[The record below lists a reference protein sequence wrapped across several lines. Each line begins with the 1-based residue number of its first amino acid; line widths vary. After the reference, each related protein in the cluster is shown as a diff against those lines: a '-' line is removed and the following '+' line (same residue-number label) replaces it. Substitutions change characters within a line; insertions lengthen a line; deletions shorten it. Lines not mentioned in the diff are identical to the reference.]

1 LLNIPKEIPMI
12 ARFLLCAAA
21 LIAFTQLTGCAIAPT
36 HPSLASAS
44 LPALIP
50 VRDFVAD
57 RESTGGYS
65 VSPDGKK
72 LAWIGIDGITA
83 AVWVKSITKD
93 AVKSDAKAFH
103 SRARYYRWSADSK
116 FLAIVTDQGG
126 DENAHIYVG
135 RIDGSDTKLV
145 DVTPFEKTTSHII
158 RTVDGGSDLIVTSNR
173 RDKKV
178 FDPYKLDL
186 ITGKLTLLAANPG
199 NVAYWGVDREGV
211 LRGRVAV
218 QGEQSLLQV
227 PSSADFSTWKTT
239 ATWSRFDSVQAVEL
253 AEGGKWAWALSNRG
267 RDKQALVKLDL
278 ATGDEAVVYEVSEVD
293 VDRVMI
299 SRKTQR
305 PLLAYSMPNFPRLE
319 VYDAAMKQRLQALA
333 GGQPASIVVTSIDD
347 SESTYTVSVATDKGS
362 KSYLISGSNEPQ
374 PLGENSLSRLANM
387 LSNSKPI
394 SYTSRD
400 GLQIHGYLTLPA
412 GAEPKNLPMV
422 LYVHGGPWA
431 RDRWGNEG
439 QGRTSQMMAN
449 RGYAVLQVNYRG
461 SSGYGRA
468 FQDKAIGEFAGKMH
482 DDLIDGVNWA
492 VKTGVAD
499 PAKVAIYGA
508 SYGGYAAML
517 GATITPEVF
526 ACAVNVVGV
535 TSLARLLETA
545 PPYWELGLPW
555 WYRFV
560 GDPAK
565 PADRAI
571 MDAKSPLFHAAKAAK
586 PIFIMHG
593 VNDPRVKLEQSELMV
608 AALQK
613 AGKQVD
619 FVTVKGDGHGN
630 FKWNNNMTL
639 FRKTED
645 FLAKCLGGRS
655 SGFDYYQLGSWAF

>member
-1 LLNIPKEIPMI
+1 MN
-12 ARFLLCAAA
+12 ARFLLSVASLLAV
-21 LIAFTQLTGCAIAPT
+21 INLTGCAIAPT
-36 HPSLASAS
+36 HPSLKSAT
-44 LPALIP
+44 LPTLIP

-72 LAWIGIDGITA
+72 LAWMGTDGVRS
-83 AVWVKSITKD
+83 AVWVKSIGLD
-93 AVKSDAKAFH
+93 NAKAFH
-103 SRARYYRWSADSK
+103 TRARYYRWSADSQ
-116 FLAIVTDQGG
+116 FLAVVMDSGG
-126 DENAHIYVG
+126 DENAHIFVG
-135 RIDGSDTKLV
+135 RVGGSDTKLV
-145 DVTPFEKTTSHII
+145 DMTPFEKTSSHIL
-158 RTVDGGSDLIVTSNR
+158 RVVDSSSEVIITSNR

-178 FDPYKLDL
+178 IDPYKLDL
-186 ITGKLTLLAANPG
+186 SSGKLTQLATNSG
-199 NVAYWGVDREGV
+199 DVAYWGVDRAGI
-211 LRGRVAV
+211 LRGRVV
-218 QGEQSLLQV
+218 LQGEQSLLQV
-227 PSSADFSTWKTT
+227 PNSSDSMSWKTT
-239 ATWSRFDSVQAVEL
+239 AKWSRFDAVHPVEL

-278 ATGDEAVVYEVSEVD
+278 ATGDEAVVYEVPEVD

-305 PLLAYSMPNFPRLE
+305 PLLAYSMPSFPRLE
-319 VYDAAMKQRLQALA
+319 VYDPAMKQQLQALA
-333 GGQPASIVVTSIDD
+333 GSQPASMVVTSIDD

-362 KSYLISGSNEPQ
+362 RSYLITGSTAPQ
-374 PLGENSLSRLANM
+374 LLGENTLSRLANA
-387 LSNSKPI
+387 LSTSKPI

-412 GAEPKNLPMV
+412 GVEPKNLPMV
-422 LYVHGGPWA
+422 LYVHGGSWA
-431 RDRWGNEG
+431 RDRWANDG
-439 QGRTSQMMAN
+439 QGKASQMMAN

-499 PAKVAIYGA
+499 SAKVAIYGG

-526 ACAVNVVGV
+526 ACAVNIVGV
-535 TSLARLLETA
+535 TSLSRLLETV

-571 MDAKSPLFHAAKAAK
+571 MDAKSPLFHVSKATK
-586 PIFIMHG
+586 PILILHG

-619 FVTVKGDGHGN
+619 YVTFKGDGHGN

-645 FLAKCLGGRS
+645 FLANCLGGRS
-655 SGFDYYQLGSWAF
+655 SGFDYYQLGAWAF

>member
-1 LLNIPKEIPMI
+1 MI
-12 ARFLLCAAA
+12 ARLLLSLATVAA
-21 LIAFTQLTGCAIAPT
+21 LGGCAIAPT
-36 HPSLASAS
+36 HPSLKTAT
-44 LPALIP
+44 LPELIP

-72 LAWIGIDGITA
+72 LAWMGTDGITPA
-83 AVWVKSITKD
+83 LWVKTIALND
-93 AVKSDAKAFH
+93 AKTDAKAFH
-103 SRARYYRWSADSK
+103 TRARYYRWSADSQY
-116 FLAIVTDQGG
+116 LAIVTDQAG

-135 RIDGSDTKLV
+135 RIAGSDNKLV
-145 DVTPFEKTTSHII
+145 DLTPFEKTSSHVI
-158 RTVDGGSDLIVTSNR
+158 RAVDGGSELIVTSNR

-186 ITGKLTLLAANPG
+186 STGKLTLLATNPG
-199 NVAYWGVDREGV
+199 NVAYWGVGSDGQ
-211 LRGRVAV
+211 LRGRLVV
-218 QGEQSLLQV
+218 QGEQSLLQLPTSV
-227 PSSADFSTWKTT
+227 DFASWKTT
-239 ATWSRFDSVQAVEL
+239 ATWGRFDSVHPVEL
-253 AEGGKWAWALSNRG
+253 ADDGKWAWALSNRG

-278 ATGDEAVVYEVSEVD
+278 ATGDETVVYEVPEVD

-299 SRKTQR
+299 SRKTHR
-305 PLLAYSMPNFPRLE
+305 PLLAYSMPNVPRLE

-333 GGQPASIVVTSIDD
+333 GGQPASVAVTSIDD
-347 SESTYTVSVATDKGS
+347 AESTYTVSVATDKGS
-362 KSYLISGSNEPQ
+362 KSYLISGTSEAQ
-374 PLGENSLSRLANM
+374 LLGESTLSRLANT
-387 LSNSKPI
+387 LSTSQPI
-394 SYTSRD
+394 SFTARD

-431 RDRWGNEG
+431 RDRWANDG
-439 QGRTSQMMAN
+439 QGKATQMMAN

-499 PAKVAIYGA
+499 PAKVAIYGG
-508 SYGGYAAML
+508 SYGGYAAMV
-517 GATITPEVF
+517 GATMTPEVF
-526 ACAVNVVGV
+526 ACAVNIVGV
-535 TSLARLLETA
+535 TSLARLLETV

-565 PADRAI
+565 SADRAI
-571 MDAKSPLFHAAKAAK
+571 MDAKSPLFHAAKATK
-586 PIFIMHG
+586 PILILHG

-608 AALQK
+608 AALK
-613 AGKQVD
+613 KEGKQVD

-630 FKWNNNMTL
+630 FKWNNNLTL

-655 SGFDYYQLGSWAF
+655 SGFDYYQLGAWAF

>member
-1 LLNIPKEIPMI
+1 MKARCLLSVASLFAVIY
-12 ARFLLCAAA
+12 LS
-21 LIAFTQLTGCAIAPT
+21 GCAIAPT
-36 HPSLASAS
+36 HPSLTSAS

-65 VSPDGKK
+65 VSPDGQK
-72 LAWIGIDGITA
+72 LAWMGTSGITPA
-83 AVWVKSITKD
+83 LWVKSIAKVGAKD
-93 AVKSDAKAFH
+93 DAKAFLT
-103 SRARYYRWSADSK
+103 RARYYRWSADSQY
-116 FLAIVTDQGG
+116 LAIVTDSGG

-135 RIDGSDTKLV
+135 KVQGSDTKLV
-145 DVTPFEKTTSHII
+145 DVTPFEKTTSHISRVI
-158 RTVDGGSDLIVTSNR
+158 DGGSEIVVTSNR

-178 FDPYKLDL
+178 FDPYILDL
-186 ITGKLTLLAANPG
+186 STGKFTLITTNPG
-199 NVAYWGVDREGV
+199 NVAYWGMDREGM
-211 LRGRVAV
+211 LRGRVMV
-218 QGEQSLLQV
+218 EGEQSLLQV
-227 PSSADFSTWKTT
+227 PNSADFSSWKTT
-239 ATWSRFDSVQAVEL
+239 AKWSRFDSVHAVEL

-278 ATGDEAVVYEVSEVD
+278 ATGDEAVVYEVPEVD
-293 VDRVMI
+293 VDRVLI

-305 PLLAYSMPNFPRLE
+305 PLLAYSMPNYPRLE
-319 VYDAAMKQRLQALA
+319 VYDAAMKQQLQKLA
-333 GGQPASIVVTSIDD
+333 GSQPASMVVTSIDNA
-347 SESTYTVSVATDKGS
+347 ESTYTVSVATAKGS
-362 KSYLISGSNEPQ
+362 KSYLISGAAESLL
-374 PLGENSLSRLANM
+374 LGENSLSRLANL
-387 LSNSKPI
+387 LSTSKPI

-400 GLQIHGYLTLPA
+400 GLQIHGYLTLPEGTA
-412 GAEPKNLPMV
+412 GKNLPMV

-439 QGRTSQMMAN
+439 QGKVSQMMAN

-468 FQDKAIGEFAGKMH
+468 FQEKAIGEFAGKMH

-499 PAKVAIYGA
+499 PAKVAIYGG
-508 SYGGYAAML
+508 SYGGYAAMV
-517 GATITPEVF
+517 GATFTPDVF
-526 ACAVNVVGV
+526 ACAVNIVGV

-571 MDAKSPLFHAAKAAK
+571 MDAKSPVFHAAKATK
-586 PIFIMHG
+586 PILILHG
-593 VNDPRVKLEQSELMV
+593 VNDPRVKLEQSELML

-619 FVTVKGDGHGN
+619 YVTFKGDGHGN

-655 SGFDYYQLGSWAF
+655 SGFDYYQLGAWIF

>member
-1 LLNIPKEIPMI
+1 MI
-12 ARFLLCAAA
+12 VRFLLGAAV
-21 LIAFTQLTGCAIAPT
+21 LIAFTQLSGCAIAPT
-36 HPSLASAS
+36 HPSLASAA

-72 LAWIGIDGITA
+72 LAWMGVDGITA
-83 AVWVKSITKD
+83 ALWVKTIGENS
-93 AVKSDAKAFH
+93 AKAFH
-103 SRARYYRWSADSK
+103 TRARYYRWSADSQY
-116 FLAIVTDQGG
+116 LAVVMDSSG

-135 RIDGSDTKLV
+135 RVAGSDTKLV
-145 DVTPFEKTTSHII
+145 DLTPFDKTTSHISRVI
-158 RTVDGGSDLIVTSNR
+158 DGGSEIVVTSNR

-178 FDPYKLDL
+178 FDPYVLDL
-186 ITGKLTLLAANPG
+186 STGKLTLIATNPG

-211 LRGRVAV
+211 LRGRVMV
-218 QGEQSLLQV
+218 EGEQSLLQV
-227 PSSADFSTWKTT
+227 PNSADFSSWRTT
-239 ATWSRFDSVQAVEL
+239 AKWSRVDTVHAVEL

-278 ATGDEAVVYEVSEVD
+278 ATGDEAVVYEVPEVD
-293 VDRVMI
+293 VDRVLI

-319 VYDAAMKQRLQALA
+319 VYEPAMKQQLQKLA
-333 GGQPASIVVTSIDD
+333 GGQPASITVTSIDD
-347 SESTYTVSVATDKGS
+347 VESTYTVSVATDKGS
-362 KSYLISGSNEPQ
+362 KSYLISDASEPQ
-374 PLGENSLSRLANM
+374 LLGENSLSRLAASVP
-387 LSNSKPI
+387 LAISKSI
-394 SYTSRD
+394 SYTAQD

-412 GAEPKNLPMV
+412 GVEPKNLPMV

-439 QGRTSQMMAN
+439 QGRNAQMMAN

-468 FQDKAIGEFAGKMH
+468 FQEKAIGEFAGKMH

-492 VKTGVAD
+492 VKSGVAD

-526 ACAVNVVGV
+526 ACAVNIVGV
-535 TSLARLLETA
+535 TSLARLLETV

-571 MDAKSPLFHAAKAAK
+571 MDAKSPLFHAAKATK
-586 PIFIMHG
+586 PILIMHG

-608 AALQK
+608 AALK
-613 AGKQVD
+613 KEGKQVD

-655 SGFDYYQLGSWAF
+655 SGFDYYQLGAWAF

>member
-1 LLNIPKEIPMI
+1 MLAK
-12 ARFLLCAAA
+12 FS
-21 LIAFTQLTGCAIAPT
+21 LILVTVATLAGCAVAPT
-36 HPSLASAS
+36 HPSLKTAA
-44 LPALIP
+44 LPDLIP
-50 VRDFVAD
+50 VRDLVAD

-72 LAWIGIDGITA
+72 LAWMGTDGITPA
-83 AVWVKSITKD
+83 LWVKSIAQVGAKD
-93 AVKSDAKAFH
+93 DAKAFH
-103 SRARYYRWSADSK
+103 TRARYYRWSADSK
-116 FLAIVTDQGG
+116 YLAVVMDSGG
-126 DENAHIYVG
+126 DEDAHIYVG
-135 RIDGSDTKLV
+135 SVAGSSTKLV
-145 DVTPFEKTTSHII
+145 DVTPFEKTSSHIL
-158 RTVDGGSDLIVTSNR
+158 RVVDGGADMVITSNR

-186 ITGKLTLLAANPG
+186 SSGKLTQLATNPG
-199 NVAYWGVDREGV
+199 NVAYWGADREGI
-211 LRGRVAV
+211 LRGRVV
-218 QGEQSLLQV
+218 LEGEQSLLQV

-239 ATWSRFDSVQAVEL
+239 AKWSRFDSVHPVEL

-278 ATGDEAVVYEVSEVD
+278 ATGDEAVVFEVPEVD

-305 PLLAYSMPNFPRLE
+305 PLIAYSMPNHPRLE
-319 VYDAAMKQRLQALA
+319 VHDAAMKQQLQALA
-333 GGQPASIVVTSIDD
+333 GGQPASIAVTSIDD
-347 SESTYTVSVATDKGS
+347 SESIYTVSIATDKGS
-362 KSYLISGSNEPQ
+362 KSYLIAGLATPQ
-374 PLGENSLSRLANM
+374 LLGENTLSRLANA
-387 LSNSKPI
+387 LSTSQPI
-394 SYTSRD
+394 SFTSRD
-400 GLQIHGYLTLPA
+400 GLQIHGYLTLPT

-431 RDRWGNEG
+431 RDRWANDG
-439 QGRTSQMMAN
+439 QGKATQMMAN

-492 VKTGVAD
+492 VKSGVAD
-499 PAKVAIYGA
+499 PAKVAIYGG

-517 GATITPEVF
+517 GATLTPEVF
-526 ACAVNVVGV
+526 ACAVNIVGV
-535 TSLARLLETA
+535 TSLARQLETA

-565 PADRAI
+565 TADRAI
-571 MDAKSPLFHAAKAAK
+571 MDAKSPLFHAAKVTK
-586 PIFIMHG
+586 PILILHG
-593 VNDPRVKLEQSELMV
+593 ANDPRVKLEQSELMV
-608 AALQK
+608 AALK
-613 AGKQVD
+613 KEGKQVD
-619 FVTVKGDGHGN
+619 YVTFKGDGHGN
-630 FKWNNNMTL
+630 FKWSNNMTL

-655 SGFDYYQLGSWAF
+655 SGFDYYQLGAWAF

>member
-1 LLNIPKEIPMI
+1 MKARCLLSVASLFAVIY
-12 ARFLLCAAA
+12 LS
-21 LIAFTQLTGCAIAPT
+21 GCAIAPT
-36 HPSLASAS
+36 HPSLTSAS

-65 VSPDGKK
+65 VSPDGQK
-72 LAWIGIDGITA
+72 LAWMGTSGITPA
-83 AVWVKSITKD
+83 LWVKSIAKVGAKD
-93 AVKSDAKAFH
+93 DAKAFLT
-103 SRARYYRWSADSK
+103 RARYYRWSADSQY
-116 FLAIVTDQGG
+116 LAIVTDSGG

-135 RIDGSDTKLV
+135 KVQGSDTKLV
-145 DVTPFEKTTSHII
+145 DVTPFEKTTSHISRVI
-158 RTVDGGSDLIVTSNR
+158 DGGSEIVVTSNR

-178 FDPYKLDL
+178 FDPYILDL
-186 ITGKLTLLAANPG
+186 STGKFTLITTNPG
-199 NVAYWGVDREGV
+199 NVAYWGMDREGM
-211 LRGRVAV
+211 LRGRVMV
-218 QGEQSLLQV
+218 EGEQSLLQV
-227 PSSADFSTWKTT
+227 PNSADFSSWKTT
-239 ATWSRFDSVQAVEL
+239 AKWSRFDSVHAVEL

-278 ATGDEAVVYEVSEVD
+278 ATGDEAVVYEVPEVD
-293 VDRVMI
+293 VDRVLI

-305 PLLAYSMPNFPRLE
+305 PLLAYSMPNYPRLE
-319 VYDAAMKQRLQALA
+319 VYDAAMKQQLQKLA
-333 GGQPASIVVTSIDD
+333 GSQPASMVVTSIDNA
-347 SESTYTVSVATDKGS
+347 ESTYTVSVATAKGS
-362 KSYLISGSNEPQ
+362 KSYLISGAAESLL
-374 PLGENSLSRLANM
+374 LGENSLSRLANL
-387 LSNSKPI
+387 LSTSKPI

-400 GLQIHGYLTLPA
+400 GLQIHGYLTLPEGTA
-412 GAEPKNLPMV
+412 GKNLPMV

-439 QGRTSQMMAN
+439 QGKVSQMMAN

-468 FQDKAIGEFAGKMH
+468 FQEKAIGEFAGKMH

-499 PAKVAIYGA
+499 PAKMAIYGG
-508 SYGGYAAML
+508 SYGGYAAMV
-517 GATITPEVF
+517 GATFTPDVF
-526 ACAVNVVGV
+526 ACAVNIVGV

-571 MDAKSPLFHAAKAAK
+571 MDAKSPVFHAAKATK
-586 PIFIMHG
+586 PILILHG

-619 FVTVKGDGHGN
+619 YVTFKGDGHGN

-655 SGFDYYQLGSWAF
+655 SGFDYYQLGAWIF

>member
-1 LLNIPKEIPMI
+1 MFAKFFVL
-12 ARFLLCAAA
+12 FLTAAS
-21 LIAFTQLTGCAIAPT
+21 LGGCAITPT
-36 HPSLASAS
+36 HPSLKTAA
-44 LPALIP
+44 LPELIP

-72 LAWIGIDGITA
+72 LAWMGTDGITPSL
-83 AVWVKSITKD
+83 WVKSLGLND
-93 AVKSDAKAFH
+93 AKSDAKAFH
-103 SRARYYRWSADSK
+103 TRARYYRWSADSQY
-116 FLAIVTDQGG
+116 LAVVMDSGG
-126 DENAHIYVG
+126 DEDAHIYMGRVG
-135 RIDGSDTKLV
+135 GSDTKLV
-145 DVTPFEKTTSHII
+145 DMTPFEKTSSHIL
-158 RTVDGGSDLIVTSNR
+158 RVVDGGSDIIVTSNR

-178 FDPYKLDL
+178 FDPYKLQL
-186 ITGKLTLLAANPG
+186 STGKLTLLATNPG
-199 NVAYWGVDREGV
+199 NVAYWGVGSDGQ
-211 LRGRVAV
+211 LRGRVV
-218 QGEQSLLQV
+218 LQGDQSLLQL
-227 PSSADFSTWKTT
+227 PTSADFASWKTT
-239 ATWSRFDSVQAVEL
+239 ATWSRFDAVFPVEL

-278 ATGDEAVVYEVSEVD
+278 ATGDEAVVYEVPEVD

-305 PLLAYSMPNFPRLE
+305 PLLAYSMPNHPQLE
-319 VYDAAMKQRLQALA
+319 IYDAAMKQQLQALA
-333 GGQPASIVVTSIDD
+333 DGQPASIAVTSIDD
-347 SESTYTVSVATDKGS
+347 AESTYTVSVANDKGI
-362 KSYLISGSNEPQ
+362 KSYLIAGMNAGSTAPQ
-374 PLGENSLSRLANM
+374 LLGESTLSRLANA
-387 LSNSKPI
+387 LSTSQPI
-394 SYTSRD
+394 SFTSRD

-412 GAEPKNLPMV
+412 GVAPKNLPMV

-431 RDRWGNEG
+431 RDRWANDG
-439 QGRTSQMMAN
+439 QGKATQMMAN

-468 FQDKAIGEFAGKMH
+468 FQDKAVGEFAGKMH
-482 DDLIDGVNWA
+482 DDLIDSVNWA

-499 PAKVAIYGA
+499 PAKVAIYGG

-517 GATITPEVF
+517 GATITPDVF

-535 TSLARLLETA
+535 TSLARLLETV

-571 MDAKSPLFHAAKAAK
+571 MDAKSPLFHAAKATK
-586 PIFIMHG
+586 PILIVHG

-619 FVTVKGDGHGN
+619 FVTFKGDGHGN
-630 FKWNNNMTL
+630 FKWSNNITL

-645 FLAKCLGGRS
+645 FLANCLGGRS
-655 SGFDYYQLGSWAF
+655 SGFDYYQLASWAF

>member
-1 LLNIPKEIPMI
+1 MN
-12 ARFLLCAAA
+12 ARFLLSVASLFAVIN
-21 LIAFTQLTGCAIAPT
+21 LSGCAVAPT
-36 HPSLASAS
+36 HPSLTSAA

-72 LAWIGIDGITA
+72 LAWIGIDGFTS
-83 AVWVKSITKD
+83 AVWVKTIAKENAKASDKN
-93 AVKSDAKAFH
+93 DAKAFH
-103 SRARYYRWSADSK
+103 RRARYYRWSADSQY
-116 FLAIVTDQGG
+116 LAIVTDSGG
-126 DENAHIYVG
+126 DEDAHIYVG
-135 RIDGSDTKLV
+135 KVQGSDTKLV
-145 DVTPFEKTTSHII
+145 DVTPFEKTSSHITRVI
-158 RTVDGGSDLIVTSNR
+158 DDGAEMIVTSNR

-186 ITGKLTLLAANPG
+186 TTGKLTLLATNPG
-199 NVAYWGVDREGV
+199 NVAYWGVDREGI
-211 LRGRVAV
+211 LRGRVV
-218 QGEQSLLQV
+218 LEGEQSLLQV
-227 PSSADFSTWKTT
+227 PNSAEASSWKTT
-239 ATWSRFDSVQAVEL
+239 AKWGRFDSVHPVEM

-278 ATGDEAVVYEVSEVD
+278 ATGDEAVVYEVPEVD

-305 PLLAYSMPNFPRLE
+305 PLLAYSMPNYQRLE
-319 VYDAAMKQRLQALA
+319 VYDPVMKQRLQALA
-333 GGQPASIVVTSIDD
+333 GDQPANVVVTSIDHA
-347 SESTYTVSVATDKGS
+347 ESTYTVSIATAKGS
-362 KSYLISGSNEPQ
+362 KSYLISSTAEPQ
-374 PLGENSLSRLANM
+374 LLGENSLSRLASA
-387 LSNSKPI
+387 LSTSKPI
-394 SYTSRD
+394 SYSSRD
-400 GLQIHGYLTLPA
+400 GLQIHGYLTLPE
-412 GAEPKNLPMV
+412 GTDGKNLPMV

-431 RDRWGNEG
+431 RDRWENDG
-439 QGRTSQMMAN
+439 QGKVTQMMAN

-492 VKTGVAD
+492 VKSGVAD
-499 PAKVAIYGA
+499 PAKVAIYGG

-526 ACAVNVVGV
+526 ACAVNIVGV
-535 TSLARLLETA
+535 TSLARLLETV

-571 MDAKSPLFHAAKAAK
+571 MDAKSPLFHAAKATK
-586 PIFIMHG
+586 PILILHG

-608 AALQK
+608 AALK
-613 AGKQVD
+613 KEGKQVD
-619 FVTVKGDGHGN
+619 YVIVKGDGHGN

-655 SGFDYYQLGSWAF
+655 SGFDYYQLGAWAF

>member
-1 LLNIPKEIPMI
+1 MK
-12 ARFLLCAAA
+12 ARFLLSVVSLFAVIN
-21 LIAFTQLTGCAIAPT
+21 LSGCAIAPT
-36 HPSLASAS
+36 HPSLTSAA

-72 LAWIGIDGITA
+72 LAWMGTSGIA
-83 AVWVKSITKD
+83 PALWVKSIAKVGAKVDAKD
-93 AVKSDAKAFH
+93 DAKAFLT
-103 SRARYYRWSADSK
+103 RARYYRWSADSQY
-116 FLAIVTDQGG
+116 LAIVTDSGG
-126 DENAHIYVG
+126 DEDAHIYVG
-135 RIDGSDTKLV
+135 KVQGSDTKLV
-145 DVTPFEKTTSHII
+145 DVTPFERTSTHIL
-158 RTVDGGSDLIVTSNR
+158 RVVDGGAEMIVTSNR

-186 ITGKLTLLAANPG
+186 STGKFTLITTNPG
-199 NVAYWGVDREGV
+199 NVAYWGMDREGM
-211 LRGRVAV
+211 LRGRVMV

-227 PSSADFSTWKTT
+227 PSSVDFSTWKTT
-239 ATWSRFDSVQAVEL
+239 AKWSRFDSVHAVEL

-278 ATGDEAVVYEVSEVD
+278 ATGDEAVVYEVPEVD
-293 VDRVMI
+293 VDRVMF

-305 PLLAYSMPNFPRLE
+305 PLLAYSMPNYPRLE
-319 VYDAAMKQRLQALA
+319 VYDAAMKQRLQVLA
-333 GGQPASIVVTSIDD
+333 GDQPASLTVTSIDD
-347 SESTYTVSVATDKGS
+347 SESSYTVSVATAKGS
-362 KSYLISGSNEPQ
+362 KSYLISGAAEPQ
-374 PLGENSLSRLANM
+374 LLGENSLSRLASV
-387 LSNSKPI
+387 LSTSKPI

-400 GLQIHGYLTLPA
+400 GLQIHGYLTLPE
-412 GAEPKNLPMV
+412 GTEGKNLPMV

-431 RDRWGNEG
+431 RDRWGNDG
-439 QGRTSQMMAN
+439 QGKVSQMMAN

-499 PAKVAIYGA
+499 PARVAIYGG
-508 SYGGYAAML
+508 SYGGYAAMV
-517 GATITPEVF
+517 GATLTPEVF
-526 ACAVNVVGV
+526 ACAVNIVGV

-565 PADRAI
+565 PAERVI
-571 MDAKSPLFHAAKAAK
+571 MDAKSPLFHADKATK
-586 PIFIMHG
+586 PILILHG

-608 AALQK
+608 AALK
-613 AGKQVD
+613 KEGKQFD
-619 FVTVKGDGHGN
+619 YVTFKGDGHGN

-655 SGFDYYQLGSWAF
+655 SGFDYYQLGAWFF

>member
-1 LLNIPKEIPMI
+1 MI
-12 ARFLLCAAA
+12 ARFLFCIAA
-21 LIAFTQLTGCAIAPT
+21 LFAFTQLSGCAIAPT
-36 HPSLASAS
+36 HPSLVSAA

-57 RESTGGYS
+57 RESAGGYS

-72 LAWIGIDGITA
+72 LAWIGIDGITS
-83 AVWVKSITKD
+83 AVWVKSIGKD
-93 AVKSDAKAFH
+93 AKSDAKAFH

-135 RIDGSDTKLV
+135 RIEGSETKLV
-145 DVTPFEKTTSHII
+145 DLTPFEKTTSHITRVI
-158 RTVDGGSDLIVTSNR
+158 DGGSEIVVTSNR

-186 ITGKLTLLAANPG
+186 STGKLTLITTNPG
-199 NVAYWGVDREGV
+199 NVAYWGVDREGL
-211 LRGRVAV
+211 LRGRVMV
-218 QGEQSLLQV
+218 QGDQSLLQV

-239 ATWSRFDSVQAVEL
+239 ATWSRFDSMHAVEL

-278 ATGDEAVVYEVSEVD
+278 ATGDEAVVYEVPEVD
-293 VDRVMI
+293 VDRAMI

-319 VYDAAMKQRLQALA
+319 IYDAAMKQRLQALA
-333 GGQPASIVVTSIDD
+333 GGQPANIAVTSIDD
-347 SESTYTVSVATDKGS
+347 AESTYTVSVATDKGS
-362 KSYLISGSNEPQ
+362 KSYLITGTAEPQ
-374 PLGENSLSRLANM
+374 PLGENSLSRLASV
-387 LSNSKPI
+387 LSTSKPI

-412 GAEPKNLPMV
+412 GVEPKNLPMV

-431 RDRWGNEG
+431 RDRWGNDG
-439 QGRTSQMMAN
+439 QGKVSQMMAN

-468 FQDKAIGEFAGKMH
+468 FQEKAIGEFAGKMH

-499 PAKVAIYGA
+499 PAKVAIYGG

-535 TSLARLLETA
+535 TSLARLLETV

-571 MDAKSPLFHAAKAAK
+571 MDAKSPLFHAAKATK
-586 PIFIMHG
+586 PILILHG

-619 FVTVKGDGHGN
+619 YVTFKGDGHGN

-645 FLAKCLGGRS
+645 FLANCLGGRS
-655 SGFDYYQLGSWAF
+655 SGFDYYQLGAWAF

>member
-1 LLNIPKEIPMI
+1 MI
-12 ARFLLCAAA
+12 ARFLICALA
-21 LIAFTQLTGCAIAPT
+21 LIAFSQLSGCAIAPT
-36 HPSLASAS
+36 HPSLASAA
-44 LPALIP
+44 LPPLIP

-72 LAWIGIDGITA
+72 LAWVGIDGFTA
-83 AVWVKSITKD
+83 AVWVKTIAQTGAKD
-93 AVKSDAKAFH
+93 DAKSDAKAFH

-135 RIDGSDTKLV
+135 RVDGSDTKLV
-145 DVTPFEKTTSHII
+145 DLTPFEKTTSHIS
-158 RTVDGGSDLIVTSNR
+158 RVVDGGSEIVVTSNR
-173 RDKKV
+173 QDKKV

-186 ITGKLTLLAANPG
+186 STGKLTLIATNPG
-199 NVAYWGVDREGV
+199 NVAYWGVDRDGQLRARV
-211 LRGRVAV
+211 LV

-239 ATWSRFDSVQAVEL
+239 ARWSRFDSVQAVEL

-278 ATGDEAVVYEVSEVD
+278 ATGDEAVVYEVPEVD

-319 VYDAAMKQRLQALA
+319 VYDAAMKQQLQALA
-333 GGQPASIVVTSIDD
+333 GGQPASIAVTSIDD
-347 SESTYTVSVATDKGS
+347 AETTYTVSVATDKGS
-362 KSYLISGSNEPQ
+362 KSYFISGAGEAQ
-374 PLGENSLSRLANM
+374 ALGENSLSRLANA

-400 GLQIHGYLTLPA
+400 GLQIHGYLTLPE
-412 GAEPKNLPMV
+412 GTSGKNLPMV

-431 RDRWGNEG
+431 RDRWGNDG
-439 QGRTSQMMAN
+439 QGRVSQMMAN

-499 PAKVAIYGA
+499 PAKVAIYGG

-535 TSLARLLETA
+535 TSLARLLETV

-571 MDAKSPLFHAAKAAK
+571 MDAKSPLLHAAKATK
-586 PIFIMHG
+586 PILILHG

-608 AALQK
+608 AALK
-613 AGKQVD
+613 KEGKQVD

-639 FRKTED
+639 FRNTED

-655 SGFDYYQLGSWAF
+655 SGFDYYQLGAWAF

>member
-1 LLNIPKEIPMI
+1 
-12 ARFLLCAAA
+12 
-21 LIAFTQLTGCAIAPT
+21 
-36 HPSLASAS
+36 
-44 LPALIP
+44 
-50 VRDFVAD
+50 
-57 RESTGGYS
+57 
-65 VSPDGKK
+65 
-72 LAWIGIDGITA
+72 
-83 AVWVKSITKD
+83 
-93 AVKSDAKAFH
+93 
-103 SRARYYRWSADSK
+103 
-116 FLAIVTDQGG
+116 
-126 DENAHIYVG
+126 
-135 RIDGSDTKLV
+135 
-145 DVTPFEKTTSHII
+145 
-158 RTVDGGSDLIVTSNR
+158 
-173 RDKKV
+173 
-178 FDPYKLDL
+178 
-186 ITGKLTLLAANPG
+186 
-199 NVAYWGVDREGV
+199 
-211 LRGRVAV
+211 
-218 QGEQSLLQV
+218 
-227 PSSADFSTWKTT
+227 
-239 ATWSRFDSVQAVEL
+239 
-253 AEGGKWAWALSNRG
+253 
-267 RDKQALVKLDL
+267 
-278 ATGDEAVVYEVSEVD
+278 
-293 VDRVMI
+293 
-299 SRKTQR
+299 
-305 PLLAYSMPNFPRLE
+305 
-319 VYDAAMKQRLQALA
+319 
-333 GGQPASIVVTSIDD
+333 
-347 SESTYTVSVATDKGS
+347 
-362 KSYLISGSNEPQ
+362 
-374 PLGENSLSRLANM
+374 M
-387 LSNSKPI
+387 LFRS
-394 SYTSRD
+394 SRD

-412 GAEPKNLPMV
+412 GVEPKNLPMV

-439 QGRTSQMMAN
+439 QGRNTQMMAN

-492 VKTGVAD
+492 VKSGVAD

-535 TSLARLLETA
+535 TSLGRLLETV

-565 PADRAI
+565 PVDRAI
-571 MDAKSPLFHAAKAAK
+571 MDAKSPLFHAAKATK
-586 PIFIMHG
+586 PILILHG

-655 SGFDYYQLGSWAF
+655 SGFDYYQLGAWAF

>member
-1 LLNIPKEIPMI
+1 MI
-12 ARFLLCAAA
+12 ARSLLG
-21 LIAFTQLTGCAIAPT
+21 LVFVVTLTHLAGCAIAPT
-36 HPSLASAS
+36 HPSLKAAA
-44 LPALIP
+44 LPELIP

-72 LAWIGIDGITA
+72 LAWIGTDGVRS
-83 AVWVKSITKD
+83 AVWVKSIAQVGAKVDAKD
-93 AVKSDAKAFH
+93 DAKAFH
-103 SRARYYRWSADSK
+103 TRARYYRWSADSK
-116 FLAIVTDQGG
+116 YLAVVQDSGG
-126 DENAHIYVG
+126 DEDAHIYVG
-135 RIDGSDTKLV
+135 KVQGSDNQLM
-145 DVTPFEKTTSHII
+145 DMTPFVKTSTHIL
-158 RTVDGGSDLIVTSNR
+158 RVVDGGAEMIVTSNR

-178 FDPYKLDL
+178 FDPYKLEL
-186 ITGKLTLLAANPG
+186 STGKLTQLATNPG
-199 NVAYWGVDREGV
+199 NVAYWGVDREGI
-211 LRGRVAV
+211 LRGRVV
-218 QGEQSLLQV
+218 LEGEQSLLQV
-227 PSSADFSTWKTT
+227 HNSADYSTWKTT
-239 ATWSRFDSVQAVEL
+239 AKWSRFDSVHPVEL

-278 ATGDEAVVYEVSEVD
+278 ATGDEAVVYEVPEVD

-305 PLLAYSMPNFPRLE
+305 PLLAYSMPNNPRLV
-319 VYDAAMKQRLQALA
+319 VYDEAMKQQLQTLA
-333 GGQPASIVVTSIDD
+333 DGQPASLVVTSIDD
-347 SESTYTVSVATDKGS
+347 AESTYTVAVATDKGS
-362 KSYLISGSNEPQ
+362 KSYLVAGSAAPQ
-374 PLGENSLSRLANM
+374 LLGENTLSRLANA
-387 LSNSKPI
+387 LSTSQPI
-394 SYTSRD
+394 SFTSRD

-431 RDRWGNEG
+431 RDRWANDG
-439 QGRTSQMMAN
+439 QGKATQMMAN

-492 VKTGVAD
+492 VKSGVAD
-499 PAKVAIYGA
+499 PAKVAIYGG
-508 SYGGYAAML
+508 SYGGYAAMV
-517 GATITPEVF
+517 GATFTPEVF
-526 ACAVNVVGV
+526 ACAVNIVGV
-535 TSLARLLETA
+535 TSLARLLESV

-565 PADRAI
+565 PADRAL
-571 MDAKSPLFHAAKAAK
+571 MDAKSPLFHAAKATQ
-586 PIFIMHG
+586 PILILHG

-619 FVTVKGDGHGN
+619 FVTFKGDGHGN
-630 FKWNNNMTL
+630 FKWNNNLTL

-655 SGFDYYQLGSWAF
+655 SGFDYYELGAWVF

>member
-1 LLNIPKEIPMI
+1 MI
-12 ARFLLCAAA
+12 ARFDLCIAAV
-21 LIAFTQLTGCAIAPT
+21 LAFTNLGGCAIAPT
-36 HPSLASAS
+36 HPSLASTT

-57 RESTGGYS
+57 RESTGGFS

-72 LAWIGIDGITA
+72 LAWMGVDGVTTA
-83 AVWVKSITKD
+83 LWVKTI
-93 AVKSDAKAFH
+93 AMNDAKAFH
-103 SRARYYRWSADSK
+103 TRARYYRWSADSK
-116 FLAIVTDQGG
+116 FLAVVMDSGG
-126 DENAHIYVG
+126 DENAHIFVG
-135 RIDGSDTKLV
+135 HVGGSDTKLV
-145 DVTPFEKTTSHII
+145 DVTPFEKTSSHIL
-158 RTVDGGSDLIVTSNR
+158 RVVNDGSDVIITSNR

-186 ITGKLTLLAANPG
+186 SSGKLTLLATNPG
-199 NVAYWGVDREGV
+199 NVGYWGVDRDGI
-211 LRGRVAV
+211 LRGRVILE
-218 QGEQSLLQV
+218 GEQSLLQV
-227 PSSADFSTWKTT
+227 PNSTDFATWKTT
-239 ATWSRFDSVQAVEL
+239 AKWSRFDSMYPVEL

-278 ATGDEAVVYEVSEVD
+278 ATGDEAVVYEVPEVD
-293 VDRVMI
+293 VDRVLI

-333 GGQPASIVVTSIDD
+333 GDQPSSMAVTSIDD
-347 SESTYTVSVATDKGS
+347 AESTYTVSVSTDKGS
-362 KSYLISGSNEPQ
+362 KSYLISGTAEPQ
-374 PLGENSLSRLANM
+374 PLGENSLSRLANA
-387 LSNSKPI
+387 LSTSKPI

-400 GLQIHGYLTLPA
+400 GLQINGYLTLPA

-431 RDRWGNEG
+431 RDRWANDG
-439 QGRTSQMMAN
+439 QGKTSQMMAN

-461 SSGYGRA
+461 SSGYGRT

-499 PAKVAIYGA
+499 PAKVAIYGG
-508 SYGGYAAML
+508 SYGGYAAMV
-517 GATITPEVF
+517 GATMTPDVF

-535 TSLARLLETA
+535 TSLARLLETV

-560 GDPAK
+560 GDPSK

-571 MDAKSPLFHAAKAAK
+571 MDVKSPLFHAAKATK
-586 PIFIMHG
+586 PILILHG

-613 AGKQVD
+613 ADKQVD
-619 FVTVKGDGHGN
+619 FVTFKGDGHGN
-630 FKWNNNMTL
+630 FKWNNNMML

-655 SGFDYYQLGSWAF
+655 SGFDYYQLGAWAF

>member
-1 LLNIPKEIPMI
+1 MKARCLLSVASLFAVIY
-12 ARFLLCAAA
+12 LS
-21 LIAFTQLTGCAIAPT
+21 GCAIAPT
-36 HPSLASAS
+36 HPSLTSAS

-65 VSPDGKK
+65 VSPDGQK
-72 LAWIGIDGITA
+72 LAWMGTSGITPA
-83 AVWVKSITKD
+83 LWVKSIAKVGAKD
-93 AVKSDAKAFH
+93 DAKAFLT
-103 SRARYYRWSADSK
+103 RARYYRWSADSQY
-116 FLAIVTDQGG
+116 LAIVTDSGG

-135 RIDGSDTKLV
+135 KVQGSDTKLV
-145 DVTPFEKTTSHII
+145 DVTPFEKTTSHISRVI
-158 RTVDGGSDLIVTSNR
+158 DGGSEIVVTSNR

-178 FDPYKLDL
+178 FDPYILDL
-186 ITGKLTLLAANPG
+186 STGKFTLITTNPG
-199 NVAYWGVDREGV
+199 NVAYWGMDREGM
-211 LRGRVAV
+211 LRGRVMV
-218 QGEQSLLQV
+218 EGEQSLLQV
-227 PSSADFSTWKTT
+227 PNSADFSSWKTT
-239 ATWSRFDSVQAVEL
+239 AKWSRFDSVHAVEL

-278 ATGDEAVVYEVSEVD
+278 ATGDEAVVYEVPEVD
-293 VDRVMI
+293 VDRVLI

-305 PLLAYSMPNFPRLE
+305 PLLAYSMPNYPRLE
-319 VYDAAMKQRLQALA
+319 VYDAAMKQQLQKLA
-333 GGQPASIVVTSIDD
+333 GSQPASMVVTSIDNA
-347 SESTYTVSVATDKGS
+347 ESTYTVSVATAKGS
-362 KSYLISGSNEPQ
+362 KSYLISGAAESLL
-374 PLGENSLSRLANM
+374 LGENSLSRLANL
-387 LSNSKPI
+387 LSTSKPI

-400 GLQIHGYLTLPA
+400 GLQIHGYLTLPEGTA
-412 GAEPKNLPMV
+412 GKNLPMV

-439 QGRTSQMMAN
+439 QGKVSQMMAN

-468 FQDKAIGEFAGKMH
+468 FQEKAIGEFAGKMH

-499 PAKVAIYGA
+499 PAKMAIYGG
-508 SYGGYAAML
+508 SYGGYAAMV
-517 GATITPEVF
+517 GATFTPDVF
-526 ACAVNVVGV
+526 ACAVNIVGV

-571 MDAKSPLFHAAKAAK
+571 MDAKSPVFHAAKATK
-586 PIFIMHG
+586 PILILHG
-593 VNDPRVKLEQSELMV
+593 VNDPRVKLEQSELML

-619 FVTVKGDGHGN
+619 YVTFKGDGHGN

-655 SGFDYYQLGSWAF
+655 SGFDYYQLGAWIF

>member
-1 LLNIPKEIPMI
+1 MI

-21 LIAFTQLTGCAIAPT
+21 LIAFTQLSGCAIAPT
-36 HPSLASAS
+36 HPSLASAV
-44 LPALIP
+44 LPDLIP

-72 LAWIGIDGITA
+72 LAWMGTDGITPA
-83 AVWVKSITKD
+83 LWVKTIALD
-93 AVKSDAKAFH
+93 AAKTDAKAFH
-103 SRARYYRWSADSK
+103 TRARYYRWSADSK
-116 FLAIVTDQGG
+116 YLAVVMDSGG
-126 DENAHIYVG
+126 DENAHIFVG
-135 RIDGSDTKLV
+135 NVGGSDTKLM
-145 DVTPFEKTTSHII
+145 DMTPFEKTTSHIS
-158 RTVDGGSDLIVTSNR
+158 RVVDGGSEIVVTSNR

-186 ITGKLTLLAANPG
+186 STGKLTLMATNPG
-199 NVAYWGVDREGV
+199 NVAYWGVDREGL
-211 LRGRVAV
+211 LRGRVMLE
-218 QGEQSLLQV
+218 GEQSLLQV

-239 ATWSRFDSVQAVEL
+239 AKWSRFDSVQAVEL

-278 ATGDEAVVYEVSEVD
+278 ATGDEAVVYEVPEVD
-293 VDRVMI
+293 VDRVLI

-305 PLLAYSMPNFPRLE
+305 PLLAYSMPNYPRLE
-319 VYDAAMKQRLQALA
+319 VYDAAMKQRLQRLA
-333 GGQPASIVVTSIDD
+333 DGQPATIAVTSIDD
-347 SESTYTVSVATDKGS
+347 AETTYTVSVATAKGS
-362 KSYLISGSNEPQ
+362 KSYLISGAGEPQ
-374 PLGENSLSRLANM
+374 ALGENSLSRLAATNA
-387 LSNSKPI
+387 LATSKPI
-394 SYTSRD
+394 SFTSRD
-400 GLQIHGYLTLPA
+400 GLQIHGYLTLPE
-412 GAEPKNLPMV
+412 GTSGKNLPMV

-431 RDRWGNEG
+431 RDRWGNDG
-439 QGRTSQMMAN
+439 QGKVSQMMAN

-499 PAKVAIYGA
+499 PAKVAIYGG

-526 ACAVNVVGV
+526 ACAVNIVGV

-565 PADRAI
+565 AADRAI
-571 MDAKSPLFHAAKAAK
+571 MDAKSPLFHAAKATK
-586 PIFIMHG
+586 PILIMHG

-608 AALQK
+608 AALK
-613 AGKQVD
+613 KEGKQVD
-619 FVTVKGDGHGN
+619 YVTVKGDGHGN
-630 FKWNNNMTL
+630 FKWNNNLTL

-655 SGFDYYQLGSWAF
+655 SGFDYYQLGAWAF

>member
-1 LLNIPKEIPMI
+1 MS
-12 ARFLLCAAA
+12 RFLLGVASSFAVIN
-21 LIAFTQLTGCAIAPT
+21 LSGCAIAPT
-36 HPSLASAS
+36 HPSLTSAA

-72 LAWIGIDGITA
+72 LAWMGTDGIKPA
-83 AVWVKSITKD
+83 LWVKTIAKD
-93 AVKSDAKAFH
+93 DAKAFH
-103 SRARYYRWSADSK
+103 TRARYYRWSANSKYLAVVMDS
-116 FLAIVTDQGG
+116 GG
-126 DENAHIYVG
+126 DENAHIFVG
-135 RIDGSDTKLV
+135 HVAGSDTKLV
-145 DVTPFEKTTSHII
+145 DMTPFEKTSSHIL
-158 RTVDGGSDLIVTSNR
+158 RVVDGSSEVIITSNR

-186 ITGKLTLLAANPG
+186 STGKLTQMATNPG
-199 NVAYWGVDREGV
+199 NVAYWGVDRAGI
-211 LRGRVAV
+211 LRGRVMLE
-218 QGEQSLLQV
+218 GEQSLLQM
-227 PSSADFSTWKTT
+227 PSSADFATWKTT
-239 ATWSRFDSVQAVEL
+239 AKWGRFDSVHPVEL

-267 RDKQALVKLDL
+267 RDKLALVKLDL
-278 ATGDEAVVYEVSEVD
+278 ATGDEAVIYEVPDVD
-293 VDRVMI
+293 VDRVLI
-299 SRKTQR
+299 SRKTQQ
-305 PLLAYSMPNFPRLE
+305 PLLAYTMPNYPQLE
-319 VYDAAMKQRLQALA
+319 VYDAAMKQQLQNLA
-333 GGQPASIVVTSIDD
+333 AGQPASIAVTSIDD
-347 SESTYTVSVATDKGS
+347 AESTYTVSVATSQGS
-362 KSYLISGSNEPQ
+362 KSYLISGNSAPQ
-374 PLGENSLSRLANM
+374 LLGENSLSRLAASVP
-387 LSNSKPI
+387 LATSKPI
-394 SYTSRD
+394 SFTARD
-400 GLQIHGYLTLPA
+400 GLQIHGYLTLPEGTA
-412 GAEPKNLPMV
+412 GKNLPMV

-439 QGRTSQMMAN
+439 QGKVSQMMAN

-499 PAKVAIYGA
+499 PAKVAIYGG
-508 SYGGYAAML
+508 SYGGYAAMV

-526 ACAVNVVGV
+526 ACAVNIVGV
-535 TSLARLLETA
+535 TSLARLLETV

-571 MDAKSPLFHAAKAAK
+571 MDAKSPLFHAAKATK
-586 PIFIMHG
+586 PILIMHG

-608 AALQK
+608 AALK
-613 AGKQVD
+613 KEGKQVD
-619 FVTVKGDGHGN
+619 YLTVKGDGHGN
-630 FKWNNNMTL
+630 FKWNNNLTL

-655 SGFDYYQLGSWAF
+655 SGFDYYQLGAWAF